1 MLPIVPESLLFALCA
16 LAYLGLAAW
25 FWPGRP
31 GCCRTDWLPR
41 LLPVLPLLLH
51 LYLLN
56 EGIFGG
62 DGIRLGFSTSI
73 SAVAALTVLSY
84 AAAAWRYHLGGVQ
97 GFVLAFAGLAVA
109 IEAVAPLPHP
119 AAHSALP
126 VFKLHLALAFSAYSL
141 FTIAALH
148 AGLIALAQK
157 HLHKAVPPTLVSALP
172 PLLTLEK
179 LLFRM
184 IQVGFLLLTL
194 TLLTGILF
202 SEEIF
207 GKAVTLS
214 HKTVFGIASW
224 LIFGALLL
232 GRRVYGWRGRTAIY
246 WTLAGFL
253 SLMLAYVGV
262 KFVLEVLL
270 GR

>member
-1 MLPIVPESLLFALCA
+1 MSEPLLYTLCT
-16 LAYLGLAAW
+16 LAYLGLATW

-41 LLPVLPLLLH
+41 LLPVAPLLLH

-56 EGIFGG
+56 AEVFEGQ
-62 DGIRLGFSTSI
+62 GIHLGFSTSI
-73 SAVAALTVLSY
+73 SAVAALTVMTY
-84 AAAAWRYHLGGVQ
+84 AVAAWRYHLAGLQ
-97 GFVLAFAGLAVA
+97 GFVLSFAGIAVA
-109 IEAVAPLPHP
+109 IEGLSPASHA
-119 AAHSALP
+119 AAHSDMPA
-126 VFKLHLALAFSAYSL
+126 FQLHLAVAFAAYSL

-148 AGLIALAQK
+148 ALLIALAEK
-157 HLHKAVPPTLVSALP
+157 HLHRAVPPAIVADLP

-184 IQVGFLLLTL
+184 IQAGFVLLTL
-194 TLLTGILF
+194 TLASGILF

-207 GKAVTLS
+207 GKALVWN

-224 LIFGALLL
+224 VIFAALLL
-232 GRRVYGWRGRTAIY
+232 GRRFRGWRGRTAIH
-246 WTLAGFL
+246 WTLAGFI

-262 KFVLEVLL
+262 KFVLEVVL

>member
-1 MLPIVPESLLFALCA
+1 MLETLLYALCA

-41 LLPVLPLLLH
+41 LLPVFPLMLH

-56 EGIFGG
+56 EGVFGG
-62 DGIRLGFSTSI
+62 EGVRLGFSTSI
-73 SAVAALTVLSY
+73 SAVAALTVLTY
-84 AAAAWRYHLGGVQ
+84 AVAAWRYHLGGVQ
-97 GFVLAFAGLAVA
+97 GFVLAFAAAAVA
-109 IEAVAPLPHP
+109 IEAISPMPH
-119 AAHSALP
+119 AAAYSSMP
-126 VFKLHLALAFSAYSL
+126 IFKLHLAMAFAAYAL

-148 AGLIALAQK
+148 ALLISLAEK
-157 HLHKAVPPTLVSALP
+157 HLHKAVPPAVVAGLP

-184 IQVGFLLLTL
+184 IQLGFLLLTL
-194 TLLTGILF
+194 TLLSGVLF

-207 GKAVTLS
+207 GRAAPIN
-214 HKTVFGIASW
+214 HKTIFGLISW
-224 LIFGALLL
+224 LIFAALLL
-232 GRRVYGWRGRTAIY
+232 GRRIYGWRGRTAIY
-246 WTLAGFL
+246 WTLAGFM

>member
-1 MLPIVPESLLFALCA
+1 MSDPILYTLCI
-16 LAYLGLAAW
+16 LAYLALATW

-31 GCCRTDWLPR
+31 GCCRMDWVPR
-41 LLPVLPLLLH
+41 LLPVIPLILH

-56 EGIFGG
+56 AGVFEGQ
-62 DGIRLGFSTSI
+62 GIHLGFSTSI
-73 SAVAALTVLSY
+73 SAVAALSVMTY
-84 AAAAWRYHLGGVQ
+84 AVASWRYHLAGLQ
-97 GFVLAFAGLAVA
+97 GFVLAFAGVAVA
-109 IEAVAPLPHP
+109 IEAISP
-119 AAHSALP
+119 ASHAAIHSDMPA
-126 VFKLHLALAFSAYSL
+126 FQLHLAVAFAAYAL

-148 AGLIALAQK
+148 ALLIALAEK
-157 HLHKAVPPTLVSALP
+157 HLHKAVPPTIVADLP

-184 IQVGFLLLTL
+184 IQAGFVLLTL
-194 TLLTGILF
+194 TLASGILF

-207 GKAVTLS
+207 GKALVLN

-224 LIFGALLL
+224 LIFAALLL
-232 GRRVYGWRGRTAIY
+232 GRHIKGWRGRTAIH
-246 WTLAGFL
+246 WTLAGFI

>member
-1 MLPIVPESLLFALCA
+1 MSDPILYTLCS
-16 LAYLGLAAW
+16 LAYLGLATW

-31 GCCRTDWLPR
+31 GCCRTDWVPR
-41 LLPVLPLLLH
+41 LLPLIPLVLH

-56 EGIFGG
+56 AGVFGGEGIH
-62 DGIRLGFSTSI
+62 LGFATSI
-73 SAVAALTVLSY
+73 SAVAALTVMTY
-84 AAAAWRYHLGGVQ
+84 AVAAWRYHLAGLQ
-97 GFVLAFAGLAVA
+97 GFVLAFAGMAVA
-109 IEAVAPLPHP
+109 IEAISPTPRAAVHGDMP
-119 AAHSALP
+119 A
-126 VFKLHLALAFSAYSL
+126 FQLHLAVAFAAYAL

-148 AGLIALAQK
+148 ALLIALAEK
-157 HLHKAVPPTLVSALP
+157 HLHMAVPPKIVADLP

-184 IQVGFLLLTL
+184 IQAGFVLLTL
-194 TLLTGILF
+194 TLASGILF

-207 GKAVTLS
+207 GKALPWN

-232 GRRVYGWRGRTAIY
+232 GRRLYGWRGRTAIH
-246 WTLAGFL
+246 WTLAGFI

-262 KFVLEVLL
+262 KFVLEVVL

>member
-1 MLPIVPESLLFALCA
+1 MPESLLYALCA
-16 LAYLGLAAW
+16 LTYLSLAAW

-31 GCCRTDWLPR
+31 GCCRTDWLPH
-41 LLPVLPLLLH
+41 LLPVFPLILH
-51 LYLLN
+51 LFLLN

-62 DGIRLGFSTSI
+62 EGVRLGFATSL
-73 SAVAALTVLSY
+73 SAVAALTVLTY
-84 AAAAWRYHLGGVQ
+84 AAASWRYHLAGVQ
-97 GFVLAFAGLAVA
+97 GFVMAFAGVAVVVEA
-109 IEAVAPLPHP
+109 ISPLPHA

-126 VFKLHLALAFSAYSL
+126 VFKLHLAMAFAAYSL

-148 AGLIALAQK
+148 ALLIALAQK
-157 HLHKAVPPTLVSALP
+157 HLHKAVPPTLVAGLP

-194 TLLTGILF
+194 TLLSGVLF

-207 GKAVTLS
+207 GKPVPLN

-232 GRRVYGWRGRTAIY
+232 GRRIYGWRGRTAIY
-246 WTLAGFL
+246 WTLAGFM